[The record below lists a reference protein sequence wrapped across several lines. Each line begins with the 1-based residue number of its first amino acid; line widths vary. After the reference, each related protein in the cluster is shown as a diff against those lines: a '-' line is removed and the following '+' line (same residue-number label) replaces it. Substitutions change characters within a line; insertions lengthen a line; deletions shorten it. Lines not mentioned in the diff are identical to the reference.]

1 MVEVVHD
8 FLTYVD
14 LAGPDV
20 TRNAKG
26 DVSINEVC
34 LLSED
39 ATDPARGRATKPKRD
54 LLFNEVLDVDF
65 ELKAYKLQVAE
76 FSLRCS
82 RILPEIDQHLTQIQK
97 MIERQPHCESADF
110 TMLFR
115 LATDHLNE
123 ALRCDCNKKLN

>member
-1 MVEVVHD
+1 MSFAVLGFVCDNLWSSSVQKCRRAQAVSDFVSFAMLGVVCDSLWSASVQMCRRAQVVHD

-39 ATDPARGRATKPKRD
+39 ATDPARGRAKDTS
-54 LLFNEVLDVDF
+54 E
-65 ELKAYKLQVAE
+65 
-76 FSLRCS
+76 
-82 RILPEIDQHLTQIQK
+82 
-97 MIERQPHCESADF
+97 
-110 TMLFR
+110 
-115 LATDHLNE
+115 
-123 ALRCDCNKKLN
+123 